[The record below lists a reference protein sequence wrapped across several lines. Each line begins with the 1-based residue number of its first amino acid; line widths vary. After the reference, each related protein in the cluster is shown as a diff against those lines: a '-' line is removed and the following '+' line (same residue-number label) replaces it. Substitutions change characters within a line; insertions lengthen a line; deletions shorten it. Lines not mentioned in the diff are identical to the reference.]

1 VVKSSGKSLDLIF
14 SQIDTDGSGLIS
26 PKEFHKAMKL
36 VSLGLTDQ
44 EIEKIRNRCDANND
58 GLISYSEF
66 IAKFRN
72 DPVFDHRML
81 ERANK
86 RLVELNELMIHH
98 MTSPDDA
105 FRMVSCF

>member
-1 VVKSSGKSLDLIF
+1 
-14 SQIDTDGSGLIS
+14 
-26 PKEFHKAMKL
+26 MKL

-44 EIEKIRNRCDANND
+44 EIDNIRHRLDANND
-58 GLISYSEF
+58 GYISYPEF

-72 DPVFDHRML
+72 DPVFEHRML

-105 FRMVSCF
+105 FRMVSSF